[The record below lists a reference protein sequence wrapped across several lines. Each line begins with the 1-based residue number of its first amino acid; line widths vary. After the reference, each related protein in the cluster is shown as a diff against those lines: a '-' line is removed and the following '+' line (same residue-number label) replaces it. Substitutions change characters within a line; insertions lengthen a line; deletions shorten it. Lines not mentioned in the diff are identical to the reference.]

1 MHALIDE
8 INKHLSE
15 TKQRFDELEHA
26 MTALADL
33 VGQLVEKQA
42 KAEHERDDLYALL
55 PKARRGDK

>member
-33 VGQLVEKQA
+33 VEQLVEKQA
-42 KAEHERDDLYALL
+42 KTENERDDLHKVFA
-55 PKARRGDK
+55 KARRGH

>member
-42 KAEHERDDLYALL
+42 KEEDKDGKRNIENER
-55 PKARRGDK
+55 

>member
-1 MHALIDE
+1 MSNLIE
-8 INKHLSE
+8 EVNKHLSE

-42 KAEHERDDLYALL
+42 KAERPNRKDFLDATE
-55 PKARRGDK
+55 KRRN